1 MRLDTRG
8 RNKKCEAL
16 NRGNPYDEV
25 ADCWVAKE
33 KTCSVFK
40 TVLYVVG
47 GCFVGGVRNDFG
59 CLSCLGAGLV
69 DRSSPGTVCCCF
81 FCFWG
86 AC

>member
-1 MRLDTRG
+1 MGLDTRG

-40 TVLYVVG
+40 TPNPNLK
-47 GCFVGGVRNDFG
+47 
-59 CLSCLGAGLV
+59 
-69 DRSSPGTVCCCF
+69 RSDKSF
-81 FCFWG
+81 
-86 AC
+86 